1 MALQDLTPHLRTRL
15 RRVERIVGLFVG
27 VATLLLLA
35 GFAYYLYHTAQRKGW
50 FTPKCPYFTYV
61 ASAEGL
67 KVGDPIVLMG
77 FSVGEITA
85 ITAQPTESFIYSQ
98 PPELYYRVFVA
109 FEVKQPYYG
118 YILSGSKVKI
128 AAAGFLGQRQL
139 EITTR
144 SAGAPTVYEKHDRVS
159 EILVGDK
166 RVPLTEAPKGVFLLP
181 DEEPAL
187 TERAEK
193 LVAQVEA
200 ALPNILALTNQLNA
214 VLTNTAALTANANAL
229 VGEARPAV
237 TNLAA
242 RLDSVLV
249 SADTNLT
256 MVASDL
262 AQTLLNLAAITSNL
276 NTQVES
282 NDQIL
287 SSISKMIVDADNL
300 VQGLKKHWLL
310 RGVFQKMNSETN
322 SPPAKTNF
330 QPKTREEN

>member
-1 MALQDLTPHLRTRL
+1 MALQDLTPQLRTRL

-35 GFAYYLYHTAQRKGW
+35 GFAYYLYHPAQRKGW

-77 FSVGEITA
+77 FSVGEITT
-85 ITAQPTESFIYSQ
+85 ITAQPPGQ
-98 PPELYYRVFVA
+98 YYKVFVA
-109 FEVKQPYYG
+109 FDVKSPYYG
-118 YILSGSKVKI
+118 YVWSDSKVKI
-128 AAAGFLGQRQL
+128 APAGFLGQRQL
-139 EITTR
+139 EITTGY
-144 SAGAPTVYEKHDRVS
+144 AGLPTVYEEHDRVS

-166 RVPLTEAPKGVFLLP
+166 RVPLTEAPKGVFLQP

-200 ALPNILALTNQLNA
+200 ALPNILALTNQLIA

-262 AQTLLNLAAITSNL
+262 DQTLLNLAAITSNL
-276 NTQVES
+276 NTQVQS

-287 SSISKMIVDADNL
+287 SGISKLVVDADNL
-300 VQGLKKHWLL
+300 VQGLKQHWML
-310 RGVFQKMNSETN
+310 RGVFQKMNSQTN
-322 SPPAKTNF
+322 APPAN
-330 QPKTREEN
+330 PR

>member
-1 MALQDLTPHLRTRL
+1 MALQDLTPQLRTRL

-35 GFAYYLYHTAQRKGW
+35 GFAYYLYHTAVRKGW

-77 FSVGEITA
+77 FSVGEITM
-85 ITAQPTESFIYSQ
+85 ITAQPPGQ
-98 PPELYYRVFVA
+98 YYKVFVA
-109 FEVKQPYYG
+109 FDVKSPYYG
-118 YILSGSKVKI
+118 YVWSDSKVKI
-128 AAAGFLGQRQL
+128 APAGFLGQRQL
-139 EITTR
+139 EITTGY
-144 SAGAPTVYEKHDRVS
+144 AGLPTVYEEHDRVS

-166 RVPLTEAPKGVFLLP
+166 RVPLTEAPKGVFLQP

-200 ALPNILALTNQLNA
+200 ALPNILALTNQLIA

-262 AQTLLNLAAITSNL
+262 DQTLLNLAAITSNL
-276 NTQVES
+276 NSQVQS

-287 SSISKMIVDADNL
+287 SGISKLVVDADNL
-300 VQGLKKHWLL
+300 VQGLKNHWLL
-310 RGVFQKMNSETN
+310 RGVFQKMNSQTN
-322 SPPAKTNF
+322 APPAKLQL
-330 QPKTREEN
+330 QPKTEDRK

>member
-77 FSVGEITA
+77 FSVGEITM
-85 ITAQPTESFIYSQ
+85 ITAQPPGS
-98 PPELYYRVFVA
+98 YYKVFVA
-109 FEVKQPYYG
+109 FDVKQPYYG
-118 YILSGSKVKI
+118 YIWSDSKVKI
-128 AAAGFLGQRQL
+128 APAGFLGQRQL
-139 EITTR
+139 ELTTGY
-144 SAGAPTVYEKHDRVS
+144 AGQPTVYEKHKRVS

-193 LVAQVEA
+193 LVAQVET

-262 AQTLLNLAAITSNL
+262 DQTLINLAAITSNL
-276 NTQVES
+276 NTQVQS

-287 SSISKMIVDADNL
+287 SSISKMVVDADNL
-300 VQGLKKHWLL
+300 VQGLKQHWLL
-310 RGVFQKMNSETN
+310 RGIFQKMNSETN
-322 SPPAKTNF
+322 SSPAKTNF
-330 QPKTREEN
+330 QPKTQ